1 MIHAISFSIVYN
13 EYRNC
18 QLFLRYHIKCNVI
31 KIQIAKLQRGL
42 LGSIFYSEV
51 ESSSSE
57 YT

>member
-1 MIHAISFSIVYN
+1 MNIETVNYFCTIKIS
-13 EYRNC
+13 
-18 QLFLRYHIKCNVI
+18 NVI
-31 KIQIAKLQRGL
+31 KIQIAKLQREL